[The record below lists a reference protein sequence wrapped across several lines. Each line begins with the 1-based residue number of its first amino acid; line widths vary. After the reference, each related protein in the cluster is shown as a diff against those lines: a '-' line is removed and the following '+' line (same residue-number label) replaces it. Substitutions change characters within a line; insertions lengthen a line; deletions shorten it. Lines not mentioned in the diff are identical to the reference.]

1 MTRRHIIGAAAIAA
15 ALIPAA
21 TMAQSAIDAYNL
33 SQTELRGTARFMS
46 MAGAFTA
53 LGGDLS
59 TLNQNPAGIGIY
71 RGSEVGF
78 TLDINMLNTKS
89 SAIPLGSS
97 ESKTHVDVNNV
108 GYIGTINTGSDVM
121 STFSWGI
128 SYGRQKSFERSFRG
142 GAIPLQ
148 TSLSNYLAQITTG
161 VNVDDMKFYDG
172 DDGHKPYNPYQD
184 SQINWLSI
192 LGYSGGIINPL
203 YNYDSATDTYY
214 PNGNFEGLFRYQP
227 VTGFDNQGN
236 QTTLPATTGTA
247 DFFVRQRGYVDEY
260 SIDFGGNIMN
270 TLYWG
275 AGLGITDI
283 DMEQSTSY
291 VETLTNAQVP
301 NQEGNDIVNGN
312 CDYQLDNW
320 KKVTGTG
327 INVKF
332 GLIFKPVN
340 ELRIGFAIH
349 SPTYYS
355 MRTSYNADLA
365 FGASSGFV
373 TSQYTDDAHYDWNLK
388 TPWRM
393 MFGLAGVIGGR
404 GILSVDYEY
413 QAMNQMKTS
422 DSYGDF
428 DLYNDDVRAYYKP
441 VNTLRLG
448 GEFRVTPKFSV
459 RAGYSYSS
467 TGVKDDV
474 RNDLLE
480 VVTAGCYPGYETVNS
495 TSNITAGI
503 GYRSGG
509 FYIDMAY
516 VHTKRTSEYHCFT
529 PFMEY
534 DGYWE
539 QAPKAKLTDS
549 NNRLVFSIGYKF

>member
-1 MTRRHIIGAAAIAA
+1 MAA
-15 ALIPAA
+15 ALLPAGM
-21 TMAQSAIDAYNL
+21 MAQSAVDAYNL

-71 RGSEVGF
+71 RGSEIGF

-89 SAIPLGSS
+89 SGIPQGAS
-97 ESKTHVDVNNV
+97 ESKTHADVNNV
-108 GYIGTINTGSDVM
+108 GYIGTINTGNSVM
-121 STFSWGI
+121 PTFSWGI

-148 TSLSNYLAQITTG
+148 TSLSNYIAQITTG

-172 DDGHKPYNPYQD
+172 DDGHMPYDPYQD

-192 LGYSGGIINPL
+192 LAYSGGIINPL
-203 YNYDSATDTYY
+203 YDRTAPDTYV

-227 VTGFDNQGN
+227 VNGFDQNN
-236 QTTLPATTGTA
+236 NPVTIPATTGTA

-260 SIDFGGNIMN
+260 SIDFGGNFMN

-291 VETLTNAQVP
+291 VETLQNAQVP
-301 NQEGNDIVNGN
+301 DASGNDIVNG
-312 CDYQLDNW
+312 DGDFQLDNW

-365 FGASSGFV
+365 FGASSGFKA
-373 TSQYTDDAHYDWNLK
+373 SDYTNDAHYDWNLK

-404 GILSVDYEY
+404 GIISVDYEY
-413 QAMNQMKTS
+413 QAMNQMKS
-422 DSYGDF
+422 SGSYGDF
-428 DLYNDDVRAYYKP
+428 DLFNDDVRAYYKP
-441 VNTLRLG
+441 VNTLRIG
-448 GEFRVTPKFSV
+448 GEFRITPRFSI
-459 RAGYSYSS
+459 RAGYSYAS

-474 RNDLLE
+474 KNDLLE
-480 VVTAGCYPGYETVNS
+480 VVTSGCYPGYETINH
-495 TSNITAGI
+495 TSNITAGL
-503 GYRSGG
+503 GYRAGG

-516 VHTKRTSEYHCFT
+516 VHTNRTAEYHCFT
-529 PFMEY
+529 PFTEY

-539 QAPKAKLTDS
+539 PAPKAKLTDS

>member
-1 MTRRHIIGAAAIAA
+1 MTA
-15 ALIPAA
+15 ALFPA
-21 TMAQSAIDAYNL
+21 MMSAQAAPDAYSL

-78 TLDINMLNTKS
+78 TLDINMLSTKS
-89 SAIPLGSS
+89 SGIPLSSS
-97 ESKTHVDVNNV
+97 ESKTHVDVNNI
-108 GYIGTINTGSDVM
+108 GYIGTMNTGNDVM
-121 STFSWGI
+121 PTFSWGI
-128 SYGRQKSFERSFRG
+128 SYGRQKSFERVYRG
-142 GAIPLQ
+142 GGIPLE
-148 TSLSNYLAQITTG
+148 TSLSNYIAQITTG
-161 VNVDDMKFYDG
+161 TNADDMNFYDG
-172 DDGHKPYNPYQD
+172 DDDHRPYNPYQD
-184 SQINWLSI
+184 SRIKWLSI
-192 LGYSGGIINPL
+192 LGYNAGIINPL
-203 YNYDSATDTYY
+203 YYDDPDDPNVKYL
-214 PNGNFEGLFRYQP
+214 NGNFDGLFRYES
-227 VTGFDNQGN
+227 VNGFDSENRPY
-236 QTTLPATTGTA
+236 TIPATTGTA
-247 DFFVRQRGYVDEY
+247 DFLVRQRGYVDEY

-275 AGLGITDI
+275 AALGITDI
-283 DMEQSTSY
+283 DLEQSATY
-291 VETLTNAQVP
+291 VETLQNAQVP
-301 NQEGNDIVNGN
+301 NKEMNDIVNG
-312 CDYQLDNW
+312 DGDFQLDNW
-320 KKVTGTG
+320 KKMTGTG

-332 GLIFKPVN
+332 GLILKPVN

-355 MRTSYNADLA
+355 MRTSYNAELA
-365 FGASSGFV
+365 FGASSGFS
-373 TSQYTDDAHYDWNLK
+373 TLQYTDDAHYDWNFK

-413 QAMNQMKTS
+413 QAMNHMTS
-422 DSYGDF
+422 HDDF
-428 DLYNDDVRAYYKP
+428 YDYTDDIKAYYKP

-448 GEFRVTPKFSV
+448 GEFRVTPQFSI

-480 VVTAGCYPGYETVNS
+480 VVTSGCNPAYETVNT

-503 GYRSGG
+503 GYRTGG
-509 FYIDMAY
+509 FYFDFAY
-516 VHTKRTSEYHCFT
+516 VHTHRTSEYHCFT
-529 PFMEY
+529 PFTEY

-539 QAPKAKLTDS
+539 PAPTAKLTDN